1 MLSVILAFI
10 SILILIKIASKV
22 YKDCEKLYQK
32 IVVIIYTII
41 VLSPAIILILD
52 LSDIPSKIFNDN
64 KIDIQNWIG
73 YIMSYLGSVVAGI
86 IGAVAGLWMT
96 LYQIKENNKD
106 NEKRDKENLRI
117 QNMPLLKYEI
127 TTASKGKT
135 EKDNIETIFS
145 KSNDKMHYL
154 NIDITNFGLGCIKDI
169 VVKIESDVLNTSP
182 YLIDNKSY
190 KIINKEECV
199 SINKNLYLERGKSYK
214 FILSEYYEDLLN
226 NWYSQKIE
234 IDYLTKETAVT
245 SLIVKKE
252 VLLEENDQNLKEI
265 FNNMEGEK

>member
-1 MLSVILAFI
+1 
-10 SILILIKIASKV
+10 
-22 YKDCEKLYQK
+22 
-32 IVVIIYTII
+32 
-41 VLSPAIILILD
+41 
-52 LSDIPSKIFNDN
+52 
-64 KIDIQNWIG
+64 
-73 YIMSYLGSVVAGI
+73 
-86 IGAVAGLWMT
+86 
-96 LYQIKENNKD
+96 
-106 NEKRDKENLRI
+106 
-117 QNMPLLKYEI
+117 
-127 TTASKGKT
+127 
-135 EKDNIETIFS
+135 
-145 KSNDKMHYL
+145 MHYL